1 MIDTLVFK
9 SKVDLWLLVAIDV
22 VVFYACYSII
32 QSGAV
37 WTTMIGK
44 LALIVGLM
52 AYITYVLFYIKYEF
66 RGSYLVIY
74 YQPFVKR
81 SIKIDKIKRVEATCN
96 PLSAPAASLDRL
108 KLTYV
113 GGSILVSPKDK
124 VGFIAYLQH
133 SNPNIKV
140 EL

>member
-1 MIDTLVFK
+1 MNDLIFK
-9 SKVDLWLLVAIDV
+9 SKVDIWLLVVIDIAA
-22 VVFYACYSII
+22 FLSCYATI
-32 QSGAV
+32 QQGGT
-37 WTTMIGK
+37 WTMVAGK
-44 LALIVGLM
+44 LVLVAALV
-52 AYITYVLFYIKYEF
+52 AYVTYVLFYIKYEF